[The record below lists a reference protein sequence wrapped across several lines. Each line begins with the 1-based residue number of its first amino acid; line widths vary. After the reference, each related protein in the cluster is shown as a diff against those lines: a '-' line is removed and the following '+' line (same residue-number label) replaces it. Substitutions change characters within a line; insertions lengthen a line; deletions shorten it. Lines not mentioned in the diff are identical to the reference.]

1 MASIKEIASATKY
14 AHVCKVQL
22 AHRILLLSF
31 FMSVIDKSNYRVLYK
46 TLVCREQLTHIKM
59 TFIQ

>member
-14 AHVCKVQL
+14 VHVCKVQL

-31 FMSVIDKSNYRVLYK
+31 FMSVID
-46 TLVCREQLTHIKM
+46 EQL
-59 TFIQ
+59 QGAL